1 VAPAPIR
8 PGKGE
13 PGANNEPRD
22 LVADKH
28 ANEELAEQCGQ
39 LEEELE
45 RLRAR
50 YEMYFL
56 GVERREPNRERDEL
70 KRRIERIKTAF
81 TRNTGLKFRLQ
92 TLAARYLSYE
102 RMWVRSA
109 REKEEGTYRRDLF
122 KARRHAQER
131 GTISES
137 SAPSTRKKAGEAP
150 APAADAPEP
159 ATAPPVEAAPPVEPP
174 ARIAEPP
181 PRATEPPA
189 RAAPPPARPPPAA
202 AGPAVGDAQLRA
214 IYDAYVAAKVR
225 CNEDVSRLT
234 FEAVAKSVQK
244 QVPELMAKYKA
255 RSVEFKVV
263 IQGGKALLKAVP
275 KT

>member
-1 VAPAPIR
+1 MAAPLR

-13 PGANNEPRD
+13 PGANGEPRD
-22 LVADKH
+22 LAADKH
-28 ANEELAEQCGQ
+28 ANEELADQCGE

-102 RMWVRSA
+102 RMWLRSA

-122 KARRHAQER
+122 KARRHARER
-131 GTISES
+131 GNVSES
-137 SAPSTRKKAGEAP
+137 SAPSTRKKAEDP
-150 APAADAPEP
+150 PEP
-159 ATAPPVEAAPPVEPP
+159 AAAPPAEPPVRAAEPP
-174 ARIAEPP
+174 ARPAPVPP
-181 PRATEPPA
+181 PRATPA
-189 RAAPPPARPPPAA
+189 GG
-202 AGPAVGDAQLRA
+202 GPAVAEAQLRA

-225 CNEDVSRLT
+225 CKEDVSRLT